1 MSVKELRPGSPGGA
15 SLQDGRP
22 PRQRGIIAWARR
34 IIATINRAL
43 YRQAP
48 EVWDSIRPT
57 ALAHNIYK
65 SIYRTT
71 AFPKTERERSEAF
84 FNSFLLHIQPA
95 KIEKH
100 ALRFTYTFGLGLL
113 SLYLFILLTISGVL
127 LMFVYVPSTEQAY
140 FRMLDIQGSVSYGRI
155 LRGMHFWSAN
165 AMITVV
171 FLHMCRVFYTG
182 AYKPP
187 REFNWCVGV
196 NLLVLTLVLG
206 FTGYLLPWDQLAF
219 WAITVGA
226 GIAGKANWISDHI
239 NYALGLVHIPPLV
252 PALGDLTRWALLGSD
267 TVGQEALLRFY
278 VLHVAVLPLVLT
290 GLIVYHFWRIRKDGG
305 ISSPKESP
313 E

>member
-1 MSVKELRPGSPGGA
+1 MSVQTTEPKPEEPKVTP
-15 SLQDGRP
+15 LQRL
-22 PRQRGIIAWARR
+22 
-34 IIATINRAL
+34 NRAI

-48 EVWDSIRPT
+48 EVIDNIKLLPY
-57 ALAHNIYK
+57 NIYK

-100 ALRFTYTFGLGLL
+100 ALRFSYTFGLGLI
-113 SLYLFILLTISGVL
+113 SFYLFLLLTLSGIL
-127 LMFVYVPSTEQAY
+127 LMFFYVPSVEQAY
-140 FRMLDIQGSVSYGRI
+140 NRMLDLRSAVSYGMI

-165 AMITVV
+165 CMIGAV
-171 FLHMCRVFYTG
+171 FFHMCRVFYTG

-187 REFNWCVGV
+187 REMNWAIGV
-196 NLLVLTLVLG
+196 ILFVLTLVLG

-226 GIAGKANWISDHI
+226 NIAGKADYISDHLAMI
-239 NYALGLVHIPPLV
+239 PGVPNVHMGLMMRGV
-252 PALGDLTRWALLGSD
+252 LLGGD
-267 TVGQEALLRFY
+267 VVGQEGLIRFY
-278 VLHVAVLPLVLT
+278 VLHVALLPSILFF
-290 GLIVYHFWRIRKDGG
+290 LIIMHFWRIRKDGG

>member
-1 MSVKELRPGSPGGA
+1 MSVQTQKPSDLT
-15 SLQDGRP
+15 
-22 PRQRGIIAWARR
+22 PRQEPAISPLQKL
-34 IIATINRAL
+34 NRAI

-48 EVWDSIRPT
+48 EVFDSIKLLPY
-57 ALAHNIYK
+57 NVYK

-113 SLYLFILLTISGVL
+113 STYLFLLLTLTGIL
-127 LMFVYVPSTEQAY
+127 LMFFYVPATDQAY
-140 FRMLDIQGSVSYGRI
+140 FRMLDLRSSVSFGGI
-155 LRGMHFWSAN
+155 MRGLHFWSAN
-165 AMITVV
+165 AMIGAV
-171 FLHMCRVFYTG
+171 FFHMCRVFYTG

-187 REFNWCVGV
+187 RELNWVVGV
-196 NLLVLTLVLG
+196 ILFVLTLVMG

-226 GIAGKANWISDHI
+226 NIAGKADYISTSLTG
-239 NYALGLVHIPPLV
+239 LGLP
-252 PALGDLTRWALLGSD
+252 DLHFGLFTKNMLLGGD
-267 TVGQEALLRFY
+267 VVGQEALLRFY
-278 VLHVAVLPLVLT
+278 VLHVALLPVILFS
-290 GLIVYHFWRIRKDGG
+290 LIVWHFWLIRKTGG

>member
-1 MSVKELRPGSPGGA
+1 MSVKELRPGGPPVPNGTGN
-15 SLQDGRP
+15 GRP
-22 PRQRGIIAWARR
+22 PRPDSPVVRLRKAI
-34 IIATINRAL
+34 

-48 EVWDSIRPT
+48 EVWDNLNPRV
-57 ALAHNIYK
+57 LGHNIYK
-65 SIYRTT
+65 SVYRTT

-113 SLYLFILLTISGVL
+113 SLYLFILLTVSGLL

-140 FRMLDIQGSVSYGRI
+140 SRMLDLHSSVSFGGI

-165 AMITVV
+165 AMIAVV
-171 FLHMCRVFYTG
+171 FFHMCRVFYTG
-182 AYKPP
+182 AYKAP
-187 REFNWCVGV
+187 REFNWVIGV
-196 NLLVLTLVLG
+196 ILMVLTLILG

-226 GIAGKANWISDHI
+226 GIAGKANWIPDHI
-239 NYALGLVHIPPLV
+239 NPLLTSMHIPPQMQV
-252 PALGDLTRWALLGSD
+252 PPLGDLTRWGLLGAD
-267 TVGQEALLRFY
+267 TVGQEALIRFY
-278 VLHVAVLPLVLT
+278 VLHVAILPVIMFAFIL
-290 GLIVYHFWRIRKDGG
+290 YHMWRIRKDGG

>member
-1 MSVKELRPGSPGGA
+1 MSVKEVRPGGSGTGSNGTGTNGTGGRRPRKQGP
-15 SLQDGRP
+15 LGRLNAA
-22 PRQRGIIAWARR
+22 I
-34 IIATINRAL
+34 

-48 EVWDSIRPT
+48 EVWDNLRPRV
-57 ALAHNIYK
+57 LGHNIYK

-100 ALRFTYTFGLGLL
+100 ALRFTYTFGLGLM
-113 SLYLFILLTISGVL
+113 SMYLFILLTISGL
-127 LMFVYVPSTEQAY
+127 MLMFVYVPSVDQAY
-140 FRMLDIQGSVSYGRI
+140 NRMHDLQASVSFGTV

-165 AMITVV
+165 AMIAVV
-171 FLHMCRVFYTG
+171 FFHMCRVFYTG
-182 AYKPP
+182 AYKAP
-187 REFNWCVGV
+187 REFNWVVGV
-196 NLLVLTLVLG
+196 ILMVLTLVLG

-226 GIAGKANWISDHI
+226 GIAGKANWVPDHI
-239 NYALGLVHIPPLV
+239 NPVFAKMHAPPVVPPL
-252 PALGDLTRWALLGSD
+252 GDQMRMGLLGSD
-267 TVGQEALLRFY
+267 TVGQEALIRFY
-278 VLHVAVLPLVLT
+278 VLHVAVLPVIIT
-290 GLIVYHFWRIRKDGG
+290 GFIVYHMWRIRKDGG

>member
-1 MSVKELRPGSPGGA
+1 MSVQEQVRPGGDAPSGGPK
-15 SLQDGRP
+15 SRKDGP
-22 PRQRGIIAWARR
+22 VARL
-34 IIATINRAL
+34 NRAL

-48 EVWDSIRPT
+48 EVWDSVRPGN
-57 ALAHNIYK
+57 LVHNIYK

-100 ALRFTYTFGLGLL
+100 ALRFTYTFGLGLM
-113 SLYLFILLTISGVL
+113 SLYLFILLAVSGIL

-140 FRMLDIQGSVSYGRI
+140 TRMQDLRASVSFGGI

-165 AMITVV
+165 MMIAVV
-171 FLHMCRVFYTG
+171 FFHMCRVFYTG

-187 REFNWCVGV
+187 REFNWVVGV
-196 NLLVLTLVLG
+196 LLIVLTLVLG

-226 GIAGKANWISDHI
+226 GIAGKANWINEHI
-239 NYALGLVHIPPLV
+239 NPTLTAMHVPPAMQV
-252 PALGDLTRWALLGSD
+252 PPLGDLTRWAILGSD
-267 TVGQEALLRFY
+267 TVGQEALIRFY
-278 VLHVAVLPLVLT
+278 VLHVAVLPLILSL
-290 GLIVYHFWRIRKDGG
+290 LIVYHFWRIRKDGG

>member
-1 MSVKELRPGSPGGA
+1 MSVKELRPGGPVPPNGTGGGRRP
-15 SLQDGRP
+15 SSDGP
-22 PRQRGIIAWARR
+22 LTKLGKAI
-34 IIATINRAL
+34 

-48 EVWDSIRPT
+48 EAWDNLRPHV
-57 ALAHNIYK
+57 LGHNIYK

-113 SLYLFILLTISGVL
+113 SLYLFLLLTVSGLL

-140 FRMLDIQGSVSYGRI
+140 LRMQDLHASVSFGYI

-165 AMITVV
+165 AMIASV
-171 FLHMCRVFYTG
+171 FFHMCRVFYTG
-182 AYKPP
+182 AYKAP
-187 REFNWCVGV
+187 REFNWVIGV
-196 NLLVLTLVLG
+196 ILMVLTLVLG

-226 GIAGKANWISDHI
+226 GIAGKANWIPDHI
-239 NYALGLVHIPPLV
+239 NPLLTAIHLPPLV
-252 PALGDLTRWALLGSD
+252 PPLGDLTRMGLLGAD
-267 TVGQEALLRFY
+267 TVGQEALIRFY
-278 VLHVAVLPLVLT
+278 VLHVAVLPVIM
-290 GLIVYHFWRIRKDGG
+290 GMFIVYHMWRIRKDGG

>member
-1 MSVKELRPGSPGGA
+1 MSVQEKVRPGDGGEGLPGGN
-15 SLQDGRP
+15 RP
-22 PRQRGIIAWARR
+22 RNNGPVAKL
-34 IIATINRAL
+34 NRAL

-48 EVWDSIRPT
+48 EVWDNIRPT
-57 ALAHNIYK
+57 TLLHNVYK

-113 SLYLFILLTISGVL
+113 SLYLFILLAVSGIL

-140 FRMLDIQGSVSYGRI
+140 NRMLDLRSAVSFGGI

-165 AMITVV
+165 MMIAVV
-171 FLHMCRVFYTG
+171 FFHMCRVFYTG

-187 REFNWCVGV
+187 REFNWVVGV
-196 NLLVLTLVLG
+196 LLIVLTLVLG

-226 GIAGKANWISDHI
+226 GIAGKANWVSDHI
-239 NYALGLVHIPPLV
+239 NALPHPAGAPVVPP
-252 PALGDLTRWALLGSD
+252 LGDLTRWAILGSD
-267 TVGQEALLRFY
+267 TVGQEALIRFY
-278 VLHVAVLPLVLT
+278 VLHVAVLPLILSL
-290 GLIVYHFWRIRKDGG
+290 LIVYHFRRIRKDGG

>member
-1 MSVKELRPGSPGGA
+1 MSVQTQRP
-15 SLQDGRP
+15 SLEP
-22 PRQRGIIAWARR
+22 PRNGTGPKNQPGLLQRVNQAV
-34 IIATINRAL
+34 

-48 EVWDSIRPT
+48 EVFESIKHLPY
-57 ALAHNIYK
+57 NVYK

-113 SLYLFILLTISGVL
+113 STYLFLLLTVTGIL
-127 LMFVYVPSTEQAY
+127 LMFFYVPSVDQAY
-140 FRMLDIQGSVSYGRI
+140 NRMLDLRSAVSFGMI

-165 AMITVV
+165 AMIGAV
-171 FLHMCRVFYTG
+171 FFHMCRVFYTG

-187 REFNWCVGV
+187 REFNWVVGV
-196 NLLVLTLVLG
+196 ILFVLTLILG
-206 FTGYLLPWDQLAF
+206 FSGYLLPWDQLAF

-226 GIAGKANWISDHI
+226 NIAGKADYISDI
-239 NYALGLVHIPPLV
+239 LAGFGLPNLHFGIATKYV
-252 PALGDLTRWALLGSD
+252 LLGGD
-267 TVGQEALLRFY
+267 TVGQEALIRFY
-278 VLHVAVLPLVLT
+278 VLHVALLPVILF
-290 GLIVYHFWRIRKDGG
+290 GLIVYHFWLIRKTGG

>member
-1 MSVKELRPGSPGGA
+1 MSVKERQSSTPPPPSGGRKNPQGSP
-15 SLQDGRP
+15 L
-22 PRQRGIIAWARR
+22 ARLNQA
-34 IIATINRAL
+34 I

-48 EVWDSIRPT
+48 EVWDNLRP
-57 ALAHNIYK
+57 AVLGHNIYK

-113 SLYLFILLTISGVL
+113 SMYLFILLTVSGLL
-127 LMFVYVPSTEQAY
+127 LMFFYVPSTEQAY
-140 FRMLDIQGSVSYGRI
+140 NRMLDLRSAVSFGGI
-155 LRGMHFWSAN
+155 MRGMHFWSAN
-165 AMITVV
+165 AMIGVV
-171 FLHMCRVFYTG
+171 FFHMCRVFYTG

-187 REFNWCVGV
+187 REFNWVIGV
-196 NLLVLTLVLG
+196 ILMVLTLVLG

-226 GIAGKANWISDHI
+226 GIAGKANWVSDHI
-239 NYALGLVHIPPLV
+239 NALAPAGAPQVPPI
-252 PALGDLTRWALLGSD
+252 GDLTRWALLGSD
-267 TVGQEALLRFY
+267 TVGQEALIRFY
-278 VLHVAVLPLVLT
+278 VLHVAILPVIIT
-290 GLIVYHFWRIRKDGG
+290 VFIIYHMWRIRKDGG

>member
-1 MSVKELRPGSPGGA
+1 MSVQQTQKPEGPGA
-15 SLQDGRP
+15 SGNGRNGNGRRP
-22 PRQRGIIAWARR
+22 QGEQIGAIARL
-34 IIATINRAL
+34 NRAI

-48 EVWDSIRPT
+48 EVIDSIKLLPYN
-57 ALAHNIYK
+57 LYK

-113 SLYLFILLTISGVL
+113 SFYLFLILTLTGIL
-127 LMFVYVPSTEQAY
+127 LMFFYVPSTEQAY
-140 FRMLDIQGSVSYGRI
+140 NRMLDLRSAVSFGMI
-155 LRGMHFWSAN
+155 MRGMHFWSAN
-165 AMITVV
+165 AMIGVV
-171 FLHMCRVFYTG
+171 FFHMCRVFYTG

-187 REFNWCVGV
+187 REFNWVIGV
-196 NLLVLTLVLG
+196 MLFVLTLILG

-226 GIAGKANWISDHI
+226 NIAGKADWISDHI
-239 NYALGLVHIPPLV
+239 ALIPGMQD
-252 PALGDLTRWALLGSD
+252 AKNWHFGTIAKNMLLGGD
-267 TVGQEALLRFY
+267 TVGQEGLLRFY
-278 VLHVAVLPLVLT
+278 TLHVIVLPLFMAMA
-290 GLIVYHFWRIRKDGG
+290 IVGHFWRIRKDGG

>member
-1 MSVKELRPGSPGGA
+1 MSVQTQKPSAQLTPPEEPELSP
-15 SLQDGRP
+15 
-22 PRQRGIIAWARR
+22 IAKL
-34 IIATINRAL
+34 NRAI

-48 EVWDSIRPT
+48 EVFDSIRLLPY
-57 ALAHNIYK
+57 NGYK

-113 SLYLFILLTISGVL
+113 ASYLFLLLTVTGIL
-127 LMFVYVPSTEQAY
+127 LMFFYVPATDQAY
-140 FRMLDIQGSVSYGRI
+140 FRMLDLRGSVSFGGI
-155 LRGMHFWSAN
+155 MRGMHFWSAN
-165 AMITVV
+165 AMIGVV
-171 FLHMCRVFYTG
+171 FFHMCRVFYTG

-187 REFNWCVGV
+187 RELNWVVGV
-196 NLLVLTLVLG
+196 ILFVLTLVMG

-226 GIAGKANWISDHI
+226 NIAGKADFISTQLTL
-239 NYALGLVHIPPLV
+239 LGLPDLHFGLV
-252 PALGDLTRWALLGSD
+252 TKNMLLGGD
-267 TVGQEALLRFY
+267 VVGQEALLRFY
-278 VLHVAVLPLVLT
+278 VLHVALLPVILFS
-290 GLIVYHFWRIRKDGG
+290 LIVWHFWLIRKTGG

>member
-1 MSVKELRPGSPGGA
+1 MSVKEVKPDGVKPPVRP
-15 SLQDGRP
+15 DRKP
-22 PRQRGIIAWARR
+22 PVFSAEWRRQIPAR
-34 IIATINRAL
+34 INRGL

-48 EVWDSIRPT
+48 SVWDNMRPAT
-57 ALAHNIYK
+57 LLHNIYK

-113 SLYLFILLTISGVL
+113 SLYLFILLTISGLL

-140 FRMLDIQGSVSYGRI
+140 NRMLDLRSAVSFGGI

-165 AMITVV
+165 AMIGVV
-171 FLHMCRVFYTG
+171 FFHMCRVFYTG

-187 REFNWCVGV
+187 REFNWCIGV
-196 NLLVLTLVLG
+196 ILLVLTLVLG

-239 NYALGLVHIPPLV
+239 NALPHPAGAPTV

-267 TVGQEALLRFY
+267 TVGQEALIRFY
-278 VLHVAVLPLVLT
+278 TLHVAVLPVILS
-290 GLIVYHFWRIRKDGG
+290 GFIVYHFWRIRKDGG

>member
-1 MSVKELRPGSPGGA
+1 MSVRELRPSGPPPPDGSGP
-15 SLQDGRP
+15 
-22 PRQRGIIAWARR
+22 ARR
-34 IIATINRAL
+34 PATAGGPLARLGQAI

-48 EVWDSIRPT
+48 EVWDNLRP
-57 ALAHNIYK
+57 AVLGHNIYK
-65 SIYRTT
+65 SVYRTT

-113 SLYLFILLTISGVL
+113 SLYLFLLLTVSGLL

-140 FRMLDIQGSVSYGRI
+140 NRMLDLHSSVSFGGI

-165 AMITVV
+165 AMIAVV
-171 FLHMCRVFYTG
+171 FFHMCRVFYTG
-182 AYKPP
+182 AYKAP
-187 REFNWCVGV
+187 REFNWVIGV
-196 NLLVLTLVLG
+196 ILMVLTLVLG

-226 GIAGKANWISDHI
+226 GIAGKANWIPDHI
-239 NYALGLVHIPPLV
+239 NPLLTAIHLPPLV
-252 PALGDLTRWALLGSD
+252 PPLGDLTRWGLLGAD
-267 TVGQEALLRFY
+267 TVGQEALIRFY
-278 VLHVAVLPLVLT
+278 VLHVAILPVIM
-290 GLIVYHFWRIRKDGG
+290 GIFIVYHMWRIRKDGG

>member
-1 MSVKELRPGSPGGA
+1 MSVKELRPGGGA
-15 SLQDGRP
+15 SPNGTGGNGRRPLHESPLQRLNKA
-22 PRQRGIIAWARR
+22 I
-34 IIATINRAL
+34 

-48 EVWDSIRPT
+48 EVWDSLRPQT
-57 ALAHNIYK
+57 LGHNIYK

-113 SLYLFILLTISGVL
+113 SMYLFILLTISGLL

-140 FRMLDIQGSVSYGRI
+140 NRMLDLRSSVSFGGI

-165 AMITVV
+165 AMIGVV
-171 FLHMCRVFYTG
+171 FFHMCRVFYTG

-187 REFNWCVGV
+187 REFNWVIGV
-196 NLLVLTLVLG
+196 ILMVLTLVLG

-226 GIAGKANWISDHI
+226 GIAGKANYVSDHV
-239 NYALGLVHIPPLV
+239 NDMMDTLHLPAAMHMPPV
-252 PALGDLTRWALLGSD
+252 GDLTRWALLGSD
-267 TVGQEALLRFY
+267 TVGQEALIRFY
-278 VLHVAVLPLVLT
+278 VLHVAILPVIIT
-290 GLIVYHFWRIRKDGG
+290 VFIIYHMWRIRKDGG

>member
-1 MSVKELRPGSPGGA
+1 MSVKELKPSGSP
-15 SLQDGRP
+15 SPDRRP
-22 PRQRGIIAWARR
+22 KPPGTIAK
-34 IIATINRAL
+34 INRAF

-48 EVWDSIRPT
+48 EVWDNLRPRT
-57 ALAHNIYK
+57 LFHNIYK

-113 SLYLFILLTISGVL
+113 SMYLFILLTVSGLL

-140 FRMLDIQGSVSYGRI
+140 NRMLDLRSSVSFGGI

-165 AMITVV
+165 AMIGVV
-171 FLHMCRVFYTG
+171 FFHMCRVFYTG

-187 REFNWCVGV
+187 REFNWVVGV
-196 NLLVLTLVLG
+196 ILMVLTLILG

-239 NYALGLVHIPPLV
+239 NQALIAMHIAPMVPPL
-252 PALGDLTRWALLGSD
+252 GTLTRKGLLASD
-267 TVGQEALLRFY
+267 TVGQEALIRFY
-278 VLHVAVLPLVLT
+278 TLHVAVLPVIIT
-290 GLIVYHFWRIRKDGG
+290 GFIVYHMWRIRKDGG

>member
-1 MSVKELRPGSPGGA
+1 MSVKEIETSGPPSA
-15 SLQDGRP
+15 GRP
-22 PRQRGIIAWARR
+22 PSGPRR
-34 IIATINRAL
+34 VGFLERANRAI

-48 EVWDSIRPT
+48 EVWDNLRPAT
-57 ALAHNIYK
+57 LFHNIYK

-100 ALRFTYTFGLGLL
+100 ALRFTYTFGLGLM
-113 SLYLFILLTISGVL
+113 SMYLFLLLTISGIM
-127 LMFVYVPSTEQAY
+127 LMFVYVPSTGQAY
-140 FRMLDIQGSVSYGRI
+140 NRMLDLHGSMSFGSI

-165 AMITVV
+165 AMIAVV
-171 FLHMCRVFYTG
+171 FFHMCRVFYTG

-187 REFNWCVGV
+187 REFNWVIGV
-196 NLLVLTLVLG
+196 FLMVLTLVLG

-226 GIAGKANWISDHI
+226 GIAGKANWISDHL
-239 NYALGLVHIPPLV
+239 NPLMTALHLPLV
-252 PALGDLTRWALLGSD
+252 PPLGDLTRKGLLASD
-267 TVGQEALLRFY
+267 TVGQEALIRFY
-278 VLHVAVLPLVLT
+278 VLHVAVLPVILT
-290 GLIVYHFWRIRKDGG
+290 MLIIYHMWRIRKDGG

>member
-1 MSVKELRPGSPGGA
+1 MSVKELRPSGPPSGPDTNGTGRRPATGGP
-15 SLQDGRP
+15 LTRLGRA
-22 PRQRGIIAWARR
+22 I
-34 IIATINRAL
+34 

-48 EVWDSIRPT
+48 EVWDNLRPPV
-57 ALAHNIYK
+57 LLHNVYK
-65 SIYRTT
+65 SVFRTT

-113 SLYLFILLTISGVL
+113 SLYMFVLLTVSGLL

-140 FRMLDIQGSVSYGRI
+140 NRMLDLHSSVSFGGI

-165 AMITVV
+165 AMIGIV
-171 FLHMCRVFYTG
+171 FFHMCRVFYTG
-182 AYKPP
+182 AYKAP
-187 REFNWCVGV
+187 REFNWVIGV
-196 NLLVLTLVLG
+196 ILMVLTLVLG

-226 GIAGKANWISDHI
+226 GIAGKASWISDHI
-239 NYALGLVHIPPLV
+239 NALPHPPGAPVV
-252 PALGDLTRWALLGSD
+252 PDIGQATRWGLLGAD
-267 TVGQEALLRFY
+267 TVGQEALIRFY
-278 VLHVAVLPLVLT
+278 VLHVAILPVVMTVFIL
-290 GLIVYHFWRIRKDGG
+290 YHMWRIRKDGG

>member
-1 MSVKELRPGSPGGA
+1 MSVKEVKPSGA
-15 SLQDGRP
+15 SPSGEPPKRRKHNQDSV
-22 PRQRGIIAWARR
+22 IARA
-34 IIATINRAL
+34 NRSI
-43 YRQAP
+43 YNVAP
-48 EVWDSIRPT
+48 VVWDNLRLT
-57 ALAHNIYK
+57 VLLHNIYK

-100 ALRFTYTFGLGLL
+100 ALRFTYTFGLGLI
-113 SLYLFILLTISGVL
+113 SMYLFILLTISGIM

-140 FRMLDIQGSVSYGRI
+140 NRMLDLRSAVSFGGI
-155 LRGMHFWSAN
+155 LRGLHFWSAN
-165 AMITVV
+165 AMIAAV
-171 FLHMCRVFYTG
+171 FFHMCRVFYTG

-187 REFNWCVGV
+187 REFNWVVGV
-196 NLLVLTLVLG
+196 ILMVLTLVLG

-226 GIAGKANWISDHI
+226 GIAGKANWVSDHVNAI
-239 NYALGLVHIPPLV
+239 NLAVHLPPIPM
-252 PALGDLTRWALLGSD
+252 LGDKMRWGLLGSD
-267 TVGQEALLRFY
+267 TVGQEALIRFY
-278 VLHVAVLPLVLT
+278 VLHVAVLPVILT
-290 GLIVYHFWRIRKDGG
+290 SLIIYHMWRIRKDGG

>member
-1 MSVKELRPGSPGGA
+1 MSVKELRPSGPPPSSGGSGSRRP
-15 SLQDGRP
+15 STDGPLTRLSKA
-22 PRQRGIIAWARR
+22 I
-34 IIATINRAL
+34 

-48 EVWDSIRPT
+48 EVWDNLRPL
-57 ALAHNIYK
+57 ALFHNIYK
-65 SIYRTT
+65 SVYRTT

-113 SLYLFILLTISGVL
+113 STYLFLLLTISGLL
-127 LMFVYVPSTEQAY
+127 LMFVYVPSVQDAY
-140 FRMLDIQGSVSYGRI
+140 GRMQDLHSSVSFGYI

-165 AMITVV
+165 AMIAVV
-171 FLHMCRVFYTG
+171 FFHMCRVFYTG
-182 AYKPP
+182 AYKAP
-187 REFNWCVGV
+187 REFNWVIGV
-196 NLLVLTLVLG
+196 ILMVLTLILG

-226 GIAGKANWISDHI
+226 GIAGKANWISDNLNSLPH
-239 NYALGLVHIPPLV
+239 PPGAPPV
-252 PALGDLTRWALLGSD
+252 PPLGDLTRWALLGSD
-267 TVGQEALLRFY
+267 TVGQEALIRFY
-278 VLHVAVLPLVLT
+278 VLHVAILPVIITLF
-290 GLIVYHFWRIRKDGG
+290 IVYHMWRIRKDGG

>member
-1 MSVKELRPGSPGGA
+1 MSVQTQKPGGDLTPQTEPELSA
-15 SLQDGRP
+15 
-22 PRQRGIIAWARR
+22 IAKL
-34 IIATINRAL
+34 NRAI

-48 EVWDSIRPT
+48 EVFDSIRLLPY
-57 ALAHNIYK
+57 NVYK

-113 SLYLFILLTISGVL
+113 SLYLFLLLTVTGIL
-127 LMFVYVPSTEQAY
+127 LMFFYVPATDQAY
-140 FRMLDIQGSVSYGRI
+140 FRMLDLRSSVSFGAI
-155 LRGMHFWSAN
+155 MRGMHFWSAN
-165 AMITVV
+165 AMIAVV
-171 FLHMCRVFYTG
+171 FFHMCRVFYTG

-187 REFNWCVGV
+187 RELNWVVGV
-196 NLLVLTLVLG
+196 ILFVLTLVLG

-226 GIAGKANWISDHI
+226 NIAGKADYISTLL
-239 NYALGLVHIPPLV
+239 AGLGLPDLHFGLV
-252 PALGDLTRWALLGSD
+252 TKNILLGGD
-267 TVGQEALLRFY
+267 VVGQEALLRFY
-278 VLHVAVLPLVLT
+278 VLHVALLPVILFA
-290 GLIVYHFWRIRKDGG
+290 LIVWHFWLIRKTGG

>member
-1 MSVKELRPGSPGGA
+1 MWGKEGKAHMSVKEARPGGVGAPGGN
-15 SLQDGRP
+15 GRG
-22 PRQRGIIAWARR
+22 RGNNGLIAR
-34 IIATINRAL
+34 INRAL

-48 EVWDSIRPT
+48 EVWDNMRPAT
-57 ALAHNIYK
+57 LLHNIYK

-113 SLYLFILLTISGVL
+113 SLYLFILLTISGLL

-140 FRMLDIQGSVSYGRI
+140 NRMLDLRSSVSFGGI

-165 AMITVV
+165 MMIGVV
-171 FLHMCRVFYTG
+171 FFHMCRVFYTG

-187 REFNWCVGV
+187 REFNWVVGV
-196 NLLVLTLVLG
+196 ILLVLTLVLG

-239 NYALGLVHIPPLV
+239 NPLLMPMHIQIPE
-252 PALGDLTRWALLGSD
+252 LGDLTRWALLGSD
-267 TVGQEALLRFY
+267 TVGQEALIRFY
-278 VLHVAVLPLVLT
+278 TLHVAVLPVILSMF
-290 GLIVYHFWRIRKDGG
+290 IVYHFWRIRKDGG

>member
-1 MSVKELRPGSPGGA
+1 MSVKELRPGSPVPPDENGSG
-15 SLQDGRP
+15 QRP
-22 PRQRGIIAWARR
+22 VPDHPVVRLRKAI
-34 IIATINRAL
+34 

-48 EVWDSIRPT
+48 EVWDNLNPRV
-57 ALAHNIYK
+57 LGHNIYK

-113 SLYLFILLTISGVL
+113 SLYLFLLLTISGLL

-140 FRMLDIQGSVSYGRI
+140 NRMLDLHSSVSFGYI

-165 AMITVV
+165 AMIAVV
-171 FLHMCRVFYTG
+171 FFHMCRVFYTG
-182 AYKPP
+182 AYKAP
-187 REFNWCVGV
+187 REFNWVIGV
-196 NLLVLTLVLG
+196 ILMVLTLVLG

-226 GIAGKANWISDHI
+226 GIAGKASWISDHV
-239 NYALGLVHIPPLV
+239 NQPFLDHGLQPPL
-252 PALGDLTRWALLGSD
+252 PDIGQATRWGLLGAD
-267 TVGQEALLRFY
+267 TVGQEALIRFY
-278 VLHVAVLPLVLT
+278 VLHVAILPVIMFLF
-290 GLIVYHFWRIRKDGG
+290 IVYHMWRIRKDGG

>member
-1 MSVKELRPGSPGGA
+1 MSVKELRPSGPPPGPGTNGTGKRPAPGGPMTRL
-15 SLQDGRP
+15 S
-22 PRQRGIIAWARR
+22 
-34 IIATINRAL
+34 RAI

-48 EVWDSIRPT
+48 EVWDNLRPPV
-57 ALAHNIYK
+57 LLHNVYK
-65 SIYRTT
+65 SVFRTT

-113 SLYLFILLTISGVL
+113 SLYMFVLLTVSGLL

-140 FRMLDIQGSVSYGRI
+140 SRMLDLHSSVSFGGI

-165 AMITVV
+165 AMIGIV
-171 FLHMCRVFYTG
+171 FFHMCRVFYTG
-182 AYKPP
+182 AYKAP
-187 REFNWCVGV
+187 REFNWVIGV
-196 NLLVLTLVLG
+196 ILMVLTLVLG

-226 GIAGKANWISDHI
+226 GIAGKASWVSDHL
-239 NYALGLVHIPPLV
+239 NALPHPPGAPTV
-252 PALGDLTRWALLGSD
+252 PDIGQATRWGLLGAD
-267 TVGQEALLRFY
+267 TVGQEALIRFY
-278 VLHVAVLPLVLT
+278 VLHVAILPVVMTVFIL
-290 GLIVYHFWRIRKDGG
+290 YHMWRIRKDGG

>member
-1 MSVKELRPGSPGGA
+1 MSVKEREPVGTPPA
-15 SLQDGRP
+15 SGGRP
-22 PRQRGIIAWARR
+22 PAKGGPLAR
-34 IIATINRAL
+34 ISQAI

-48 EVWDSIRPT
+48 EVWDNLRP
-57 ALAHNIYK
+57 AVLGHNIYK
-65 SIYRTT
+65 SVYRTT

-113 SLYLFILLTISGVL
+113 SMYLFILLTVSGL
-127 LMFVYVPSTEQAY
+127 MLMFFYVPSTEQAY
-140 FRMLDIQGSVSYGRI
+140 NRMLDLRSAVSFGGI
-155 LRGMHFWSAN
+155 MRGMHFWSAN
-165 AMITVV
+165 AMIAVV
-171 FLHMCRVFYTG
+171 FFHMCRVFYTG

-187 REFNWCVGV
+187 REFNWVIGV
-196 NLLVLTLVLG
+196 VLMVLTLVLG

-226 GIAGKANWISDHI
+226 GIAGKANWVSDHM
-239 NYALGLVHIPPLV
+239 NAMMPAGMPQVPPI
-252 PALGDLTRWALLGSD
+252 GDLTRWALLGSD
-267 TVGQEALLRFY
+267 TVGQEALIRFY
-278 VLHVAVLPLVLT
+278 VLHVAILPVIIT
-290 GLIVYHFWRIRKDGG
+290 GFIIYHMWRIRKDGG